1 MVLAR
6 LSMGNFI
13 AELQGLFMQPTVK
26 TLALNT
32 SVELHWKSLCPLE
45 LVYYYLPLYLCS
57 VQSVLYS
64 LENRDV
70 MRSLFQKAE
79 LLILAVMQQIQLR
92 KEGQE

>member
-32 SVELHWKSLCPLE
+32 SVELRWKSLCPLQ
-45 LVYYYLPLYLCS
+45 LVYYYSPLYLCS

-70 MRSLFQKAE
+70 MRSLFQKADDVANT
-79 LLILAVMQQIQLR
+79 IKKRRAGV
-92 KEGQE
+92 G